1 MGIWIDANVYN
12 AIIAAGGVEGED
24 VEFDGTDYWFLNGD
38 WAAFG
43 LQAGD
48 GGVYT
53 ISSSLSQEGVF
64 VGNYEG

>member
-1 MGIWIDANVYN
+1 MGIWIDESVYK

-38 WAAFG
+38 WSEFG
-43 LQAGD
+43 LQEGD
-48 GGVYT
+48 GGIYT
-53 ISSSLSQEGVF
+53 ISMTPSQQGVF